1 MNREVEVKATVF
13 FVVVCS
19 LSPSIA
25 VAAAAAYR
33 VASASSQTL
42 AFNKSL
48 VTSHP
53 LSIASTAALS
63 VQSRSFPAKILGF
76 SLLPIYLSN
85 SLILTSPF
93 LNRYMLLLLSFVGA
107 YFK

>member
-76 SLLPIYLSN
+76 FPASNLPI
-85 SLILTSPF
+85 
-93 LNRYMLLLLSFVGA
+93 
-107 YFK
+107 

>member
-1 MNREVEVKATVF
+1 MNRGVEVKATVF
-13 FVVVCS
+13 FF
-19 LSPSIA
+19 SPTL
-25 VAAAAAYR
+25 VATAAAYIVWLR
-33 VASASSQTL
+33 LRQAKTL

-76 SLLPIYLSN
+76 FPASNLPI
-85 SLILTSPF
+85 
-93 LNRYMLLLLSFVGA
+93 
-107 YFK
+107 